1 MTAIWIQ
8 NYDPFQNQVL
18 STLAAAFPILLLF
31 ACIGLFRL
39 KIFPSAVISLGA
51 AFGVAV
57 LINRM
62 PAVSALASALYGVAY
77 GLFPIGWILL
87 NVVFLYQLAVRRGHM
102 EILRQSLASIAPD
115 PRIQIIL
122 IAFAFGSFLE
132 GMAGFGAPMAITSA
146 LLLQMGFRAID
157 AASLSLLGITASVAF
172 GSLGIPVTTLEQV
185 TGLNGLHLSAVV
197 GRQLPFFSVLMPFWL
212 VAFFGGL
219 RAVAGVWPAAL
230 VAGLGLAVPQFLMSN
245 FHGPW
250 LVDIVSGAI
259 CLIGVAVF
267 CQFWNPRSFW
277 DHAGKETASATRS
290 AGPAF
295 RPGMLK
301 AWMPWIILT
310 VIVFIWGMPAF
321 IRYCDHLLVIK
332 IPVPFLNGLVQRV
345 PPIVPV
351 GTGPEAAI
359 FKLNIL
365 SASGTGILLAAII
378 SGFVMRF
385 SIREMAGVYLSTF
398 LHLRHSLVIIAM
410 MLAIGHVVKFSGC
423 DAMLGLALALT
434 GGLYPFFGTL
444 LGWVGVTVTGSDTST
459 NVLFG
464 NLQKIT
470 AQQIGLDPY
479 LMCAAG
485 TTGGVMGKAIAAQ
498 SLVVTATATNQSG
511 AEGEIFRRVFPHTLA
526 LACLMGVLVFLQA
539 YVFPFTAMVRISP

>member
-39 KIFPSAVISLGA
+39 KILPSAIISLVA

-57 LINRM
+57 LVNRM
-62 PAVSALASALYGVAY
+62 PGSAAVASTLYGVAY

-102 EILRQSLASIAPD
+102 DILRQSLTSIAPD
-115 PRIQIIL
+115 ARIQIIL

-146 LLLQMGFRAID
+146 LLLQMGFRPLD
-157 AASLSLLGITASVAF
+157 AACLSLLGITASVAF

-185 TGLNGLHLSAVV
+185 TGLNGLHLSAIV
-197 GRQLPFFSVLMPFWL
+197 GRQLPFFSLIMPFWL
-212 VAFFGGL
+212 VVFFGGFRAL
-219 RAVAGVWPAAL
+219 RGVWPAAL
-230 VAGLGLAVPQFLMSN
+230 VAGLGLAIPQFVMAN

-259 CLIGVAVF
+259 CLISVAVF
-267 CQFWNPRSFW
+267 CQFWNPRSYW
-277 DHAGKETASATRS
+277 DHEGNETPP
-290 AGPAF
+290 PARGSSSVF
-295 RPGMLK
+295 QRGTLA

-310 VIVFIWGMPAF
+310 VVVFIWGMPGF
-321 IRYCDHLLVIK
+321 VRFCDDVRVIK
-332 IPVPFLNGLVQRV
+332 IPVPFLDGLVQRV
-345 PPIVPV
+345 PPIVPA
-351 GTGPEAAI
+351 GAGPEAAV
-359 FKLNIL
+359 FKLNLL
-365 SASGTGILLAAII
+365 SASGTGILLAAVI
-378 SGFVMRF
+378 SGLLMRF
-385 SIREMAGVYLSTF
+385 RLREMVGVYFATLC
-398 LHLRHSLVIIAM
+398 HLRHSLVIISL

-526 LACLMGVLVFLQA
+526 LACLMGGLVFLQA
-539 YVFPFTAMVRISP
+539 YVFPFTAMVRSIP

>member
-1 MTAIWIQ
+1 MTAVWVQ
-8 NYDPFQNQVL
+8 NYNPLQNQVL
-18 STLAAAFPILLLF
+18 STLVAALPIILLF

-39 KIFPSAVISLGA
+39 RIPLSAAISLVA
-51 AFGVAV
+51 ALVVAMG
-57 LINRM
+57 INGM
-62 PAVSALASALYGVAY
+62 PASSALASALYGVAY

-87 NVVFLYQLAVRRGHM
+87 NVVFLYQLAVKRGHM
-102 EILRQSLASIAPD
+102 DVLRQSLTSIAPD
-115 PRIQIIL
+115 SRIQIIL

-157 AASLSLLGITASVAF
+157 AACLSLLGITASVAF

-185 TGLNGLHLSAVV
+185 TGLNGLHLSAIV
-197 GRQLPFFSVLMPFWL
+197 GRQLPFFSIVMPFWL
-212 VAFFGGL
+212 VAFFGGPRAL
-219 RAVAGVWPAAL
+219 RHVRPAAL
-230 VAGLGLAVPQFLMSN
+230 VAGLGLAIPQFLMAN

-267 CQFWNPRSFW
+267 CQFWTPRTCW
-277 DHAGKETASATRS
+277 DHARREV
-290 AGPAF
+290 PAPKRELGSIF
-295 RPGMLK
+295 RPGMLA
-301 AWMPWIILT
+301 AWTPWIILT
-310 VIVFIWGMPAF
+310 VVVFVWGTPAF
-321 IRYCDHLLVIK
+321 IKFCDSLLVIK
-332 IPVPFLNGLVQRV
+332 VPVPFLHELVQRV
-345 PPIVPV
+345 PPIVAA
-351 GTGPEAAI
+351 GAKPESAV

-365 SASGTGILLAAII
+365 SASGTGILLAAIL

-385 SIREMAGVYLSTF
+385 SIREMLKVYVATF
-398 LHLRHSLVIIAM
+398 HHLRHSLVIISM
-410 MLAIGHVVKFSGC
+410 MLAIGHVVKYSGS

-434 GGLYPFFGTL
+434 GALYPFFGTL

-470 AQQIGLDPY
+470 AQQIGIDPY
-479 LMCAAG
+479 LMCSAG

-511 AEGEIFRRVFPHTLA
+511 AEGEIFRRIFPHTLA
-526 LACLMGVLVFLQA
+526 LACLMGVFVFLQA
-539 YVFPFTAMVRISP
+539 YVFPFTEMVKTGP

>member
-1 MTAIWIQ
+1 MIAIWIQ
-8 NYDPFQNQVL
+8 NYDPLQNQVL

-39 KIFPSAVISLGA
+39 RILPSAVFSLIA
-51 AFGVAV
+51 AFGVAI

-62 PAVSALASALYGVAY
+62 PAPSALASALYGVAY

-102 EILRQSLASIAPD
+102 DILRQSLASLAPD

-146 LLLQMGFRAID
+146 LLLQMGFRPLD

-197 GRQLPFFSVLMPFWL
+197 GRQLPFFSIIMPFWL

-219 RAVAGVWPAAL
+219 RALRGVWPVAL
-230 VAGLGLAVPQFLMSN
+230 VAGLGLAIPQFVMAN
-245 FHGPW
+245 YHGPW

-259 CLIGVAVF
+259 CLISVAVF
-267 CQFWNPRSFW
+267 CQFWAPRTSW
-277 DHAGKETASATRS
+277 DHEGSETDLK
-290 AGPAF
+290 AGPAGSAF
-295 RPGMLK
+295 RPGMFT

-321 IRYCDHLLVIK
+321 VRYCDSLLVIK
-332 IPVPFLNGLVQRV
+332 IPVPFLDGLVQRV
-345 PPIVPV
+345 PPIVPE
-351 GTGPEAAI
+351 GARPEAAV

-365 SASGTGILLAAII
+365 SASGTGILLAAVI
-378 SGFVMRF
+378 SGWVMRF
-385 SIREMAGVYLSTF
+385 RLREMAGVYFATF
-398 LHLRHSLVIIAM
+398 HHLRHSLLIIGL

-511 AEGEIFRRVFPHTLA
+511 AEGDIFRRIFPHTLA
-526 LACLMGVLVFLQA
+526 LACLMGGLVFLQA
-539 YVFPFTAMVRISP
+539 YVWPFTAMVRITP